1 MTIINKKNTQD
12 IINVI
17 SQAGIAIIPTE
28 TVYGI
33 VCMPNIDSAIEQ
45 IYKIKGRDADQP
57 LQILIDEPDQVNQY
71 IDDKKLTDK
80 LSKYWPGSL
89 TAILPINKIPL
100 NIFSSKLIYKGG
112 IGLRCPDDQIA
123 RDIINKS
130 GGALAATSANKSNVE
145 PNQDPNDINK
155 VFNDKLL
162 ILDDG
167 KRHNVAGSTV
177 INYIPVTPVIVRRGV
192 LSDVAINDLM
202 ET

>member
-1 MTIINKKNTQD
+1 MTIINKKDTQD

-45 IYKIKGRDADQP
+45 IYDIKGRDSSHP
-57 LQILIDEPDQVNQY
+57 LQILIDDPDQVNQY
-71 IDDKKLTDK
+71 IDDKNLTDK

-89 TAILPINKIPL
+89 TAIIPINKIPL
-100 NIFSSKLIYKGG
+100 NIFSNKLIYKGG
-112 IGLRCPDDQIA
+112 IGLRCPDDRIA

-145 PNQDPNDINK
+145 PTQDPYDINN
-155 VFNDKLL
+155 VFNDNLL
-162 ILDDG
+162 VLDDG
-167 KRHNVAGSTV
+167 KRHNIAGSTV
-177 INYIPVTPVIVRRGV
+177 INYIPVTPVLVRRGV
-192 LSDVAINDLM
+192 LSDTAVNDLM
-202 ET
+202 EI